1 MNFFTFS
8 EKEQS
13 DRFKNNYE
21 RIAEERKVYTNNMSE
36 MVKFKDNLEQN
47 MYGQFLPILNSKQD
61 KIKELEERIK
71 ELEEKAEKDDVIET
85 KKSAPKVVHE
95 ISDSDD
101 EEIEI
106 ENDSPSLLSVA
117 DESMNFN
124 NSQNLLNL

>member
-1 MNFFTFS
+1 MNFLIFS

-71 ELEEKAEKDDVIET
+71 ELEEKSENDDEIET
-85 KKSAPKVVHE
+85 KKAAPRVVHE

>member
-71 ELEEKAEKDDVIET
+71 ELEEKAENDDEIGT
-85 KKSAPKVVHE
+85 KKAAPKVDHE